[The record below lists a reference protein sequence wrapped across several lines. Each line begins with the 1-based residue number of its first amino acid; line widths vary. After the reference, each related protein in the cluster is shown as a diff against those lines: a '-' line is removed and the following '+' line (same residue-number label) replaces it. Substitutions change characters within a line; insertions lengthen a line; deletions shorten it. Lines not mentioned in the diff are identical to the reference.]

1 MQTNAPPLNFTS
13 KNQAFTLIELSIV
26 LVIIGLIIG
35 GVLVGRDLINS
46 AAIRSQISQI
56 EKYNTA
62 ANTFKLKYGGLP
74 GDLLA
79 TDAQA
84 FGFFKFASGPAF
96 GWGDN
101 NGAISTTNSA
111 ADAYCREEVLIFWR
125 HLVEA
130 KMIEGNYSTVTGTS
144 AGNVD
149 SNGYVAVMP
158 TTHEMINAHLPE
170 AKIGRSASI
179 IAGANWVA
187 GSRGGANYFA
197 ISGINEM
204 FGGTGG
210 YLRNSTNPFTPQ
222 EAYNIDVKMDNGAP
236 NSGKV
241 RATNETADYNPRP
254 GLFFTPTASCV
265 TASAYVINSTTPSC
279 SLQIQFQ

>member
-1 MQTNAPPLNFTS
+1 MPPLNFTS
-13 KNQAFTLIELSIV
+13 KKQGFTLIELSIV
-26 LVIIGLIIG
+26 LVIIGLIVG

-79 TDAQA
+79 TDAA
-84 FGFFKFASGPAF
+84 SLGFFKFASGPAT

-101 NGAISTTNSA
+101 NGAITTTNSSG
-111 ADAYCREEVLIFWR
+111 DAFCRDEVLIFWQ

-130 KMIEGNYSTVTGTS
+130 KMIEGSYSANVGTNP
-144 AGNVD
+144 GDIN
-149 SNGYVAVMP
+149 SNGFAAVMP

-204 FGGTGG
+204 FGGTSG

-222 EAYNIDVKMDNGAP
+222 EAYNIDVKMDNGVP

-241 RATNETADYNPRP
+241 IATDETAAYNPRP
-254 GLFFTPTASCV
+254 GLFYDNAPTAACV
-265 TASAYVINSTTPSC
+265 TANAYVINSTTPSC

>member
-1 MQTNAPPLNFTS
+1 MATPHKRTG
-13 KNQAFTLIELSIV
+13 FTLIELSIV
-26 LVIIGLIIG
+26 LVIIGLVVG

-46 AAIRSQISQI
+46 STIRSQISQI

-84 FGFFKFASGPAF
+84 FGFFKFASGPIN
-96 GWGDN
+96 GLGDN
-101 NGAISTTNSA
+101 NGAITTTNSSG
-111 ADAYCREEVLIFWR
+111 DAYCRDEVLIFWR

-130 KMIEGNYSTVTGTS
+130 KMIGGSYSANVGVS
-144 AGNVD
+144 AGDID
-149 SNGYVAVMP
+149 SNGRAVVLP
-158 TTHEMINAHLPE
+158 TTHEMMNAYLPE
-170 AKIGRSASI
+170 AKIGRSASV
-179 IAGANWVA
+179 IAGANWKA

-197 ISGINEM
+197 ISGINGM
-204 FGGTGG
+204 SDANAG
-210 YLRNSTNPFTPQ
+210 YLTGSTNPFTPQ

-254 GLFFTPTASCV
+254 GLFFNNTPTAGCV
-265 TASAYVINSTTPSC
+265 TASAYVQSSTTPSC